1 MTTLVCKQLGC
12 NQDYT
17 DIWKA
22 MQKFTDERK
31 NDCPDELWLLE
42 HPAVFTLGRAGRP
55 EHILNA
61 GDIPVIHSDRGGQ
74 VTYHG
79 PGQLVF
85 YPLFNLN
92 RLNISIREF
101 VTHLENIVIRLL
113 SQYGITGQSDKKAP
127 GVYIEK
133 KKIASIGLRIRRQC
147 NYHGVSININNDLAP
162 FNKINTCGYEGL
174 EVARLDQF
182 VEGIKPQQ
190 ITQPLI
196 DLFAQTFD
204 YQSLIKENM
213 H

>member
-1 MTTLVCKQLGC
+1 
-12 NQDYT
+12 
-17 DIWKA
+17 